1 MITEYYSI
9 VAALK
14 PGILVTFVQPPRPGI
29 LKQMREEVI
38 TEGWRQRE
46 PTNRLRWLENRNT
59 KGPPGSEKTR
69 FDILIIRK

>member
-38 TEGWRQRE
+38 IEGWRQRANQQ
-46 PTNRLRWLENRNT
+46 TQVVG
-59 KGPPGSEKTR
+59 KS
-69 FDILIIRK
+69 